1 MNDNTERL
9 VDITIIA
16 IIISVIILKIIG
28 VIKIAWFWLLSP
40 LWILF
45 GLGVAI
51 CVVITSSVIIMDLI
65 NRIKERKNERY

>member
-9 VDITIIA
+9 VDITIIT

-45 GLGVAI
+45 GLGVVI
-51 CVVITSSVIIMDLI
+51 CVAVATIVISTDLI

>member
-9 VDITIIA
+9 VDITIIT

>member
-16 IIISVIILKIIG
+16 IVISVIILKIIG

-51 CVVITSSVIIMDLI
+51 CIVITSSVIIMDII
-65 NRIKERKNERY
+65 NHIKERKNERY

>member
-28 VIKIAWFWLLSP
+28 VIKITWFWLLSP

-51 CVVITSSVIIMDLI
+51 CVVITGSVVIMDLI

>member
-9 VDITIIA
+9 VDITVIT